1 MTTESD
7 AGARILVVDDVE
19 ETRDSIE
26 RLLRKDRYSVDPA
39 RNEED
44 AVVTA
49 RRHPPSLILVSS
61 GGPASEVIAT
71 AGRIRER
78 AGLSEQVPVV
88 VFGVD
93 TVDEG
98 VELEIGKRVF
108 VTRPDNFDQLRNFLA
123 RLLTGLRPPG
133 V

>member
-1 MTTESD
+1 MTTESN
-7 AGARILVVDDVE
+7 AGARILIVDDVE

-26 RLLRKDRYSVDPA
+26 RLLRKDGYRADAA
-39 RNEED
+39 RNEND

-49 RRHPPSLILVSS
+49 RRQPPSLILVSL
-61 GGPASEVIAT
+61 GGPASIVIAT

-88 VFGVD
+88 VFAAD

-98 VELEIGKRVF
+98 ANLEIGKRVF
-108 VTRPDNFDQLRNFLA
+108 VIRPDNFDQLRDFLA
-123 RLLTGLRPPG
+123 RLLSGPR
-133 V
+133 

>member
-1 MTTESD
+1 MTTESN

-26 RLLRKDRYSVDPA
+26 RLLRKGEYHVDSA
-39 RNEED
+39 RNEEV
-44 AVVTA
+44 AVATA
-49 RRHPPSLILVSS
+49 RRHPPSLILVSL
-61 GGPASEVIAT
+61 GGPASAVIAT

-78 AGLSEQVPVV
+78 AGLSDQVPVV
-88 VFGVD
+88 VFAVD

-98 VELEIGKRVF
+98 AELEIGKRLF
-108 VTRPDNFDQLRNFLA
+108 VIRPDNFDQLRNFLA
-123 RLLTGLRPPG
+123 RLLAGPRPPD

>member
-1 MTTESD
+1 MTTESN

-26 RLLRKDRYSVDPA
+26 RLLRKDGYSVDPA
-39 RNEED
+39 RNEDD

-49 RRHPPSLILVSS
+49 RRHPPSLIRVSS
-61 GGPASEVIAT
+61 GGPASAVVAT

-78 AGLSEQVPVV
+78 AGLSEQLPVV
-88 VFGVD
+88 VFGAD

-108 VTRPDNFDQLRNFLA
+108 VIRPDNFDQLRNFLA
-123 RLLTGLRPPG
+123 RPMAGPRPPG